1 MKDDKAQLYLGGP
14 AVQYEDA
21 LVGNHAGLKKLKA
34 AIDEAIENGESSVS
48 LGDFIGVKCLS
59 EEKLKEALKAEN
71 STGSKIGF
79 WLIGICFLFTVVMV
93 WLASAQ

>member
-21 LVGNHAGLKKLKA
+21 LVGNRAGLEKLKS

-59 EEKLKEALKAEN
+59 EKELREALKSEN

-79 WLIGICFLFTVVMV
+79 WLIGICFLFTVVIV
-93 WLASAQ
+93 WLASAH